1 MLFKTPSL
9 GPAEEWVLHNVTD
22 LRGRLSSVV
31 REPRRWVGVLR
42 RVSLARAIQGSN
54 SIEGYNVALDDAV
67 AAADDEQPLDAQ
79 RGTWMAVLG
88 YRDAMTY
95 VLQLADDPR
104 VTIDE
109 SLVRSLHFMMLKHDL
124 STSPGRWRPGTINV
138 RREDSGEIV
147 YEGPDAGD
155 VPGLMAELMAQIG
168 SAEPEAGM
176 IRAAMAHLNL
186 VMIHPFRD
194 GNGRMARCLQSLV
207 LARDG
212 ILSPHFCSVEE
223 YLGRNTEAYYD
234 VLGIVGAGRWSPEG
248 DARPWI
254 RFMLTAHYRQAQT
267 LLRRTEDS
275 EMRWAE
281 VQDMVERGG
290 LPERAVSVL
299 FNASIGLRI
308 RNQTYR
314 GETGVSDQVA
324 SRDLRFLVDAGYLEA
339 QGERRGRL
347 YVRTPRLIDLDARI
361 RARRPAKA
369 QDDPFVLASA
379 AIAQRRR

>member
-1 MLFKTPSL
+1 
-9 GPAEEWVLHNVTD
+9 
-22 LRGRLSSVV
+22 
-31 REPRRWVGVLR
+31 
-42 RVSLARAIQGSN
+42 VSLARAIQGSN
-54 SIEGYNVALDDAV
+54 SIEGYSVALDDAV

-79 RGTWMAVLG
+79 RETWMAVLG

-124 STSPGRWRPGTINV
+124 SKSPGRWRTGTINV

-155 VPGLMAELMAQIG
+155 VPRLMAELMAQIG
-168 SAEPEAGM
+168 SAEPEAGV

-194 GNGRMARCLQSLV
+194 GNGRMALCLQSLV

-234 VLGIVGAGRWSPEG
+234 VLGTVGAGQWSPEG

-275 EMRWAE
+275 ETRWGE
-281 VQDMVERGG
+281 VQDVVQRGG

-324 SRDLRFLVDAGYLEA
+324 SRDLRLLVDAGYLEA
-339 QGERRGRL
+339 QGERRGRF
-347 YVRTPRLIDLDARI
+347 YVRTPRLMELDARI

-369 QDDPFVLASA
+369 QDDPFILASE
-379 AIAQRRR
+379 AIAQRKR